1 MLQKLQRV
9 MHTKYGQVLISIILG
24 LGLASLFRK
33 ACDELNCFNFVAPK
47 TSEVEKNAYKH
58 DSSCYKF
65 KAMTK
70 KCDKNKKSVSFADT
84 VSFA

>member
-1 MLQKLQRV
+1 MLQKLQRI
-9 MHTKYGQVLISIILG
+9 MHTKYGQLLISIILG

-47 TSEVEKNAYKH
+47 TSEIEKTAYKH
-58 DSSCYKF
+58 NDTCYKF

-70 KCDKNKKSVSFADT
+70 TCNKKKKSVSFADT